1 MMGDRSVSV
10 QTSNVLGDY
19 SFILL
24 NASEQRE
31 NLLFRCVSGL
41 GPSRNNTNNVIGNI
55 YFKNASLTASENNCN
70 RFVRATGASKI
81 NQFPGV
87 YNARVCENASN
98 FTTSAEGIYTCRL
111 MNSSMMYQSMR
122 IGLYFIERSKPC
134 IL

>member
-1 MMGDRSVSV
+1 MGDSSINV
-10 QTSNVLGDY
+10 QTSNVLDDY
-19 SFILL
+19 SFIRL
-24 NASEQRE
+24 NVSEMRE

-41 GPSRNNTNNVIGNI
+41 GPSRNKTNNMIGNI
-55 YFKNASLTASENNCN
+55 YFKNASLTANENNCN
-70 RFVRATGASKI
+70 RFVRATGASNIK
-81 NQFPGV
+81 QFPGV

-122 IGLYFIERSKPC
+122 IGLYFRGRSKSC